1 MRTIYHKAANALI
14 IGIVA
19 GIVFKSILG
28 IP

>member
-1 MRTIYHKAANALI
+1 MRTFYHKAANAI
-14 IGIVA
+14 AIGIAA